1 MKSRND
7 VRRSVATMLRVSVFE
22 RPVERTR
29 NVPVPRWSI
38 VEDAEP
44 ATHEAPAAGSS
55 SSVYLLVTPETLRH
69 WRGSGPV
76 PFQRWLTGLGSVG
89 LGAGTV
95 VHRVQ

>member
-7 VRRSVATMLRVSVFE
+7 VRRSVATTLRVSVFE

-29 NVPVPRWSI
+29 NVPVPRLSI

-44 ATHEAPAAGSS
+44 EMHEVPVAGIS
-55 SSVYLLVTPETLRH
+55 SSVYLLLAPETLRH
-69 WRGSGPV
+69 CRGSGPL

-89 LGAGTV
+89 LGAGTF